1 MNDQFKDILD
11 QIRQKE
17 CLNNE
22 ELSKV
27 SGLLNDIESELQA
40 KSLELQIE
48 HALDCVRAVAMKMR
62 KPEDMLDVCRMISDQ
77 LISLGIRNIR
87 NVQTAVF
94 NESEH
99 TYINF
104 VYFLLDDETSIYE
117 VDYDAQPDVSA
128 FAHKML
134 DGPDEF
140 FTTSFD
146 NAKIRDYLEY
156 QKNAGQYVDE
166 HLRNSESLNFYFYSL
181 GTGALG
187 ISTYHPLNEDEV
199 GLFKRFRNVF
209 ELAYRRFTDI
219 QTALDQ
225 AREAQ
230 IEAALERVRA
240 VAMSMSR
247 SEDLLQVCETVFKEL
262 RSLGF
267 EEGLLRNTQIVINN
281 DEKEFYNGYQ
291 YSDYV
296 GGEIAEVP
304 YHLHPVIKMLNE
316 KLRQSTDAFADIEI
330 SGSELDDWK
339 RFVRSFPQKY
349 DEKLFETPKLHY
361 YFYSVGIG
369 ALGISTFRSLGTE
382 QLEILQRF
390 RNVFDLCY
398 KRYNDIKQ
406 AEAQAREAMIEASLE
421 RVRSRAVAMH
431 TSEELVEASDVFFRQ
446 LGLLGIDT
454 VRTGIGLFDSRN
466 ETVEVWSRAY
476 TGEHSEQKIL
486 GIVPKN
492 VNSFFKECF
501 DAWKNKEPYFTYSFK
516 ENEVREFYASMKN
529 ILSYP
534 ERTEFNDEEHFSIFY
549 FPEGSLNVVSKQKLR
564 DEELSVLTRF
574 AGVFGLM
581 YRRFLDLKKAEE
593 QTREANI
600 ETSLERVR
608 AAAMSMMKPEDLLN
622 VCETLYTEFQRLGFE
637 EIRNAMINIHND
649 GKSTFINYDYSDEIG
664 RSITPLYYDI
674 HPVISKQIKEI
685 RKANDAFSETVFEG
699 KDLEGWIDFRR
710 SRGEKDDPRIN
721 ALTSL
726 HYYFYSIGNGSIGI
740 STFSPIS
747 SDKLVLLKRFRNV
760 FSLSYRRYSDIALAG
775 EQAREAKIEAA
786 LERVRSRSTGMQKS
800 EELRDVIKVVYEQ
813 FAQLKIFV
821 EHSGFIIDYKTRDD
835 MLIWLADE
843 HQIPY
848 QITIPYFDSP
858 HWNSFIEAKQKG
870 LDFFANHLTFEEKN
884 KFYQDL
890 FKHFPVSEEARA
902 YYLNCPGLAISTVLL
917 DNIGLYIENFSGIP
931 YTDEENATLM
941 RFGKVF
947 QQTYTRFLDL
957 QNAEEQAREARIE
970 SALERVR
977 SRAMAMHS
985 SEDLSSAISAFFQEL
1000 KLLGVKPWRCG
1011 VGQIEEETRTTY
1023 LTTTSLSSEGDHTE
1037 VTGKLRQEGHPVL
1050 DKIFEHWKMQK
1061 DYFPV
1066 LRGKEIDEYYKV
1078 TKPQIAYPDYPVDS
1092 VQYGHM
1098 IFFKEGFVFAWTEK
1112 EMSEDELRIFRKF
1125 AGVLSLTYRRYLDLK
1140 EAEAQAREAKI
1151 EASLERVRAKAMAM
1165 HKTDD
1170 FNDAVKVVFD
1180 ELGKL
1185 NLEMQ
1190 RCGIAI
1196 LDAEKRSADLW
1207 TVFIS
1212 QKGSVMNIW
1221 GEESMDIH
1229 PLLKGAFKA
1238 WQDHEDFSYVLK
1250 GSDLI
1255 SYYDVLKQTNF
1266 PLPESESGVADPG
1279 EDAQYYHNSTFEYG
1293 GLFAFRNSEFPDE
1306 AKKVM
1311 KRFAGVFTLTYK
1323 RFLDLQ
1329 RAEASAREAQ
1339 IEAGL
1344 ERVRSRTLA
1353 MHSSDEL
1360 AETAAVLFRQLIS
1373 LGISPNRLYIA
1384 IIKDDSGNAEFWI
1397 TDEDGSKVS
1406 SGFSANLNDNASFK
1420 KMFEGWKLHEK
1431 SITIDMQGKELEEYF
1446 QHLTSLNVPFI
1457 GGLSQTR
1464 RVQNISYFSQ
1474 GFIGIASPDP
1484 QPDMT
1489 IQLIERFASVFNLTY
1504 ARFSDLKLAEAQAQ
1518 KAQIETALERVRAR
1532 ALAMQQPEELKEVED
1547 VLRHEMGLLGL
1558 DELETCSIFVRD
1570 GSTNTFECRYALKK
1584 HHEEKLQLVTDQFT
1598 IDLKD
1603 TGAGRDMLKFYDSG
1617 DEHASIAMKGDNR
1630 VEWVRYCE
1638 ERSAPF
1644 RGYYRDNIPDKTYH
1658 LHKFSHGAIGVVSD
1672 GDISAESRDLL
1683 RRAASVFSLAYSR
1696 FKDLMQ
1702 ARIDLENLKEE
1713 KKRADSLLLNILPE
1727 EIANELKQ
1735 FGRSYA
1741 RNHEEVT
1748 ILYADIKGFTVIAET
1763 LSAQELVTQLD
1774 ECFRAFDKIVD
1785 KHGLEKIRTIGDAYV
1800 CACGLPK
1807 PVPDNAVRTVRAALD
1822 MVTFIKGF
1830 GMTRQ
1835 IQDLPA
1841 FEFRVG
1847 IHTGPVITG
1856 VVGLKKFTYDIWG
1869 DSVTMAA
1876 RMEQH
1881 GEAGK
1886 INISGST
1893 YQLVK
1898 DKFKCVHR
1906 GKIEAKNKGEVDMY
1920 FVEG

>member
-1 MNDQFKDILD
+1 MNDELKHILS
-11 QIRQKE
+11 QIRQKD
-17 CLNNE
+17 CLKPGE
-22 ELSKV
+22 FSKV
-27 SGLLNDIESELQA
+27 SDLLNRIDTELQE

-48 HALDCVRAVAMKMR
+48 HALDSVRTVAMNMKQ
-62 KPEDMLDVCRMISDQ
+62 PEDMLDVCRMISRQ
-77 LISLGIRNIR
+77 LTGFGIRNIR

-99 TYINF
+99 TYVNF
-104 VYFLLDDETSIYE
+104 VYFLLDDATSIYE

-146 NAKIRDYLEY
+146 NAKIKEYLEY

-166 HLRNSESLNFYFYSL
+166 HLRNSDSLNFYFYSL

-187 ISTYHPLNEDEV
+187 FSTYHPLNENEV

-247 SEDLLQVCETVFKEL
+247 SEDLLQVCETVFREL

-267 EEGLLRNTQIVINN
+267 TEDLLRNTQIVINN
-281 DEKEFYNGYQ
+281 DEKEFYYGYQ

-304 YHLHPVIKMLNE
+304 YHLHPIIKMLNE
-316 KLRQSTDAFADIEI
+316 KLRRSTDAFAEIEI
-330 SGSELDDWK
+330 SGNELDDWK

-349 DEKLFETPKLHY
+349 DEKLFEAPKLNY

-421 RVRSRAVAMH
+421 RVRARAVAMH
-431 TSEELVEASDVFFRQ
+431 TSDELVEASDVFFRQ
-446 LGLLGIDT
+446 LGLLGIET

-492 VNSFFKECF
+492 INSFFKQCF
-501 DAWKNKEPYFTYSFK
+501 DAWNNKEPYFTYSFK
-516 ENEVREFYASMKN
+516 DNEVKEFYDSMKN

-534 ERTEFNDEEHFSIFY
+534 ERTEFNDEEHFSIFF

-564 DEELSVLTRF
+564 DEELSVLMRF

-622 VCETLYTEFQRLGFE
+622 VCETLYTEFQRLGFG

-649 GKSTFINYDYSDEIG
+649 EKSTFINYDYSDEIG

-740 STFSPIS
+740 STFSPINNGQ
-747 SDKLVLLKRFRNV
+747 LLLLKRFRNV
-760 FSLSYRRYSDIALAG
+760 FSLSYRRYSDIALA
-775 EQAREAKIEAA
+775 EAQAREAKIEAA

-813 FAQLKIFV
+813 FAQLKIIV

-843 HQIPY
+843 HNIPY
-848 QITIPYFDSP
+848 RITIPYFDSP
-858 HWNSFIEAKQKG
+858 HWNSFIEARKNG
-870 LDFFANHLTFEEKN
+870 SDFFCNLLNFEEKN
-884 KFYQDL
+884 RFYGDL
-890 FKHFPVSEEARA
+890 FRFFDVPDDAKK
-902 YYLNCPGLAISTVLL
+902 YYFNCPGLAISTVLL
-917 DNIGLYIENFSGIP
+917 DNVGLYIENFSGIP
-931 YTDEENATLM
+931 YSDEDNNILK

-957 QNAEEQAREARIE
+957 QKAELQAREAN
-970 SALERVR
+970 
-977 SRAMAMHS
+977 
-985 SEDLSSAISAFFQEL
+985 
-1000 KLLGVKPWRCG
+1000 
-1011 VGQIEEETRTTY
+1011 
-1023 LTTTSLSSEGDHTE
+1023 
-1037 VTGKLRQEGHPVL
+1037 
-1050 DKIFEHWKMQK
+1050 
-1061 DYFPV
+1061 
-1066 LRGKEIDEYYKV
+1066 
-1078 TKPQIAYPDYPVDS
+1078 
-1092 VQYGHM
+1092 
-1098 IFFKEGFVFAWTEK
+1098 
-1112 EMSEDELRIFRKF
+1112 
-1125 AGVLSLTYRRYLDLK
+1125 
-1140 EAEAQAREAKI
+1140 I

-1180 ELGKL
+1180 ELSKL

-1212 QKGSVMNIW
+1212 QKGNVLNIW

-1255 SYYDVLKQTNF
+1255 NYYDILKQTNF

-1279 EDAQYYHNSTFEYG
+1279 EDAQYYHNSTFEHG

-1329 RAEASAREAQ
+1329 RAEANAREAQ

-1344 ERVRSRTLA
+1344 ERVRSKTLA

-1397 TDEDGSKVS
+1397 TDEDGSRVS
-1406 SGFSANLNDNASFK
+1406 SGFPANLNDNASFK
-1420 KMFEGWKLHEK
+1420 KMFEGWKRHEK
-1431 SITIDMQGKELEEYF
+1431 SVTIDMQGKELEEYF
-1446 QHLTSLNVPFI
+1446 HHLTSLNVPFI
-1457 GGLSQTR
+1457 GGLAQTR

-1518 KAQIETALERVRAR
+1518 KAQLETALERVRAR

-1558 DELETCSIFVRD
+1558 DELETCSIFVQD
-1570 GSTNTFECRYALKK
+1570 GNTSTFECRYAMKK
-1584 HHEEKLQLVTDQFT
+1584 HHEEELQLVTDHFT
-1598 IDLKD
+1598 IELKD
-1603 TGAGRDMLKFYDSG
+1603 TGAGRDMLKFFDSG
-1617 DEHASIAMKGDNR
+1617 DEQASIAMKGENR

-1644 RGYYRDNIPDKTYH
+1644 RGYYSDNIPDRTYH

-1672 GDISAESRDLL
+1672 GDISAENRDLL
-1683 RRAASVFSLAYSR
+1683 ARAASVFSLAYSR

-1702 ARIDLENLKEE
+1702 ARTDLENLKEE

-1727 EIANELKQ
+1727 EIADELKQ

-1741 RNHEEVT
+1741 RKHEEVT
-1748 ILYADIKGFTVIAET
+1748 ILYADIMGFTAIAET

-1822 MVTFIKGF
+1822 MITFIKGF
-1830 GMTRQ
+1830 AMTRQ

-1856 VVGLKKFTYDIWG
+1856 VVGLRKFTYDIWG
-1869 DSVTMAA
+1869 DAVNMAA

-1881 GEAGK
+1881 GEPGK
-1886 INISGST
+1886 INISSST
-1893 YQLVK
+1893 YGLVK
-1898 DKFKCVHR
+1898 DKFTCTPR
-1906 GKIEAKNKGEVDMY
+1906 GKIEAKNKGEVEMY

>member
-1 MNDQFKDILD
+1 MNKDLKSILGRLNSGELNYEEILQLSD
-11 QIRQKE
+11 NITKIEKE
-17 CLNNE
+17 LE
-22 ELSKV
+22 
-27 SGLLNDIESELQA
+27 A
-40 KSLELQIE
+40 KSRELEIE
-48 HALDCVRAVAMKMR
+48 RALDCVRAVAMKMK

-77 LISLGIRNIR
+77 LIKLGISNIR

-94 NESEH
+94 DESKH
-99 TYINF
+99 SYINF

-117 VDYDAQPDVSA
+117 VDYEAQPDVSA

-146 NAKIRDYLEY
+146 NAKINEYLEY

-187 ISTYHPLNEDEV
+187 FSTYHPLNEDEV

-267 EEGLLRNTQIVINN
+267 ADDLLRNTQIVINN

-304 YHLHPVIKMLNE
+304 YHLHPIIKMLNE

-330 SGSELDDWK
+330 SGKELDDWK

-349 DEKLFETPKLHY
+349 DEKFFEAPKLHY

-382 QLEILQRF
+382 QVEILQRF

-431 TSEELVEASDVFFRQ
+431 RSDELVEASDVFYEQ
-446 LGLLGIDT
+446 LTLLGIET
-454 VRTGIGLFDSRN
+454 IRTGVGIFDAEG
-466 ETVEVWSRAY
+466 ETLEVWSRSY
-476 TGEHSEQKIL
+476 TGEHSRQKIL
-486 GIVPKN
+486 GTVPKN
-492 VNSFFKECF
+492 INRFFEECF
-501 DAWKNKEPYFTYSFK
+501 DAWKNKEPYFIYSFK
-516 ENEVREFYASMKN
+516 GNEVKEFYDSMKN

-534 ERTEFNDEEHFSIFY
+534 ERAEFNDEEHFSIFY

-564 DEELSVLTRF
+564 DEEISVLMRF

-622 VCETLYTEFQRLGFE
+622 VCETLYNEFQRLGFS

-649 GKSTFINYDYSDEIG
+649 EKNSFINYDYSDEIG

-726 HYYFYSIGNGSIGI
+726 HYYFYSIGSGSIGV

-747 SDKLVLLKRFRNV
+747 NEKLVLLKRFRNV
-760 FSLSYRRYSDIALAG
+760 FSLSYRRYSDIALA
-775 EQAREAKIEAA
+775 EAQAREARIEAA

-800 EELRDVIKVVYEQ
+800 EELRDVINVVYEQ
-813 FAQLKIFV
+813 FAQLKIYV

-858 HWNSFIEAKQKG
+858 HWNSFIEAKEKG
-870 LDFFANHLTFEEKN
+870 FDFFANHLSFGEKN
-884 KFYQDL
+884 RFYQDL
-890 FKHFPVSEEARA
+890 FQHFPVSEEARE

-957 QNAEEQAREARIE
+957 LN
-970 SALERVR
+970 
-977 SRAMAMHS
+977 
-985 SEDLSSAISAFFQEL
+985 
-1000 KLLGVKPWRCG
+1000 
-1011 VGQIEEETRTTY
+1011 
-1023 LTTTSLSSEGDHTE
+1023 
-1037 VTGKLRQEGHPVL
+1037 
-1050 DKIFEHWKMQK
+1050 
-1061 DYFPV
+1061 
-1066 LRGKEIDEYYKV
+1066 
-1078 TKPQIAYPDYPVDS
+1078 
-1092 VQYGHM
+1092 
-1098 IFFKEGFVFAWTEK
+1098 
-1112 EMSEDELRIFRKF
+1112 
-1125 AGVLSLTYRRYLDLK
+1125 
-1140 EAEAQAREAKI
+1140 AEAQ
-1151 EASLERVRAKAMAM
+1151 V
-1165 HKTDD
+1165 
-1170 FNDAVKVVFD
+1170 
-1180 ELGKL
+1180 
-1185 NLEMQ
+1185 Q
-1190 RCGIAI
+1190 R
-1196 LDAEKRSADLW
+1196 
-1207 TVFIS
+1207 
-1212 QKGSVMNIW
+1212 
-1221 GEESMDIH
+1221 
-1229 PLLKGAFKA
+1229 
-1238 WQDHEDFSYVLK
+1238 
-1250 GSDLI
+1250 
-1255 SYYDVLKQTNF
+1255 
-1266 PLPESESGVADPG
+1266 
-1279 EDAQYYHNSTFEYG
+1279 
-1293 GLFAFRNSEFPDE
+1293 
-1306 AKKVM
+1306 
-1311 KRFAGVFTLTYK
+1311 
-1323 RFLDLQ
+1323 
-1329 RAEASAREAQ
+1329 
-1339 IEAGL
+1339 
-1344 ERVRSRTLA
+1344 
-1353 MHSSDEL
+1353 
-1360 AETAAVLFRQLIS
+1360 
-1373 LGISPNRLYIA
+1373 
-1384 IIKDDSGNAEFWI
+1384 
-1397 TDEDGSKVS
+1397 
-1406 SGFSANLNDNASFK
+1406 
-1420 KMFEGWKLHEK
+1420 
-1431 SITIDMQGKELEEYF
+1431 
-1446 QHLTSLNVPFI
+1446 
-1457 GGLSQTR
+1457 
-1464 RVQNISYFSQ
+1464 
-1474 GFIGIASPDP
+1474 
-1484 QPDMT
+1484 
-1489 IQLIERFASVFNLTY
+1489 
-1504 ARFSDLKLAEAQAQ
+1504 
-1518 KAQIETALERVRAR
+1518 AQIETALERVRAR

-1547 VLRHEMGLLGL
+1547 VLRQEMGLLGL
-1558 DELETCSIFVRD
+1558 DELETCSIFVQD
-1570 GSTNTFECRYALKK
+1570 GNTNTSECWYALENQ
-1584 HHEEKLQLVTDQFT
+1584 HEGKEQLITDHFNVE
-1598 IDLKD
+1598 LKD
-1603 TGAGRDMLKFYDSG
+1603 TWVGREMKKFYDSS
-1617 DEHASIAMKGDNR
+1617 DKHASIAMKGENR

-1638 ERSAPF
+1638 ERSAPL
-1644 RGYYRDNIPDKTYH
+1644 RGYYSDNIPDKTYH
-1658 LHKFSHGAIGVVSD
+1658 LHKFSHGAIGVIAD
-1672 GDISAESRDLL
+1672 GEISAESYDLL

-1748 ILYADIKGFTVIAET
+1748 ILYADIKGFTAIAET

-1774 ECFRAFDKIVD
+1774 ECFRAFDKLVD

-1898 DKFKCVHR
+1898 DKFNCVHR
-1906 GKIEAKNKGEVDMY
+1906 GKVEAKNKGEVDMY